1 MKQKMSKNANLLLI
15 INTIRKII
23 EIFLGPFL
31 TAYLFKVAVENITI
45 ISIYNIFSYVALF
58 IIAIIIGKILKNKYE
73 MPIFRIGMISKFIQ
87 LLILIIIKD
96 NIVNYI
102 WIIAIIAGF
111 SMETWSFPLNLFSS
125 KLVIN
130 NEKKT
135 FVIYKTILNNLVKI
149 LVPFLLGSII
159 TIKSFET
166 TAIII
171 LILSFIQILL
181 SFKIKLD
188 KQNNKSNKKLN
199 IIKEINHI
207 KQNKKLKKFYMM
219 KFFKGMAY
227 EGALDTAVTLLII
240 ISFKSDFSLG
250 IVTSITS
257 ILAMF
262 SSFIYK
268 KINNLKTMKIIFILS
283 CTIIFISSILLVFV
297 TNSYTIIAYNI
308 IFAFFLQFIIIAEE
322 VQSLKFTNSNVINNT
337 NVVETYVLLEM
348 FLNVG
353 RIISYIL
360 LLIVGIYNNL
370 YLLEILII
378 FLVISIIMETINLI
392 KFDKLN

>member
-96 NIVNYI
+96 NIINYI

-240 ISFKSDFSLG
+240 ISFKSNFSLG

-268 KINNLKTMKIIFILS
+268 KINNLKTLKIIFIIS
-283 CTIIFISSILLVFV
+283 CTIIFISSILLVFI

-378 FLVISIIMETINLI
+378 FLVVSIIMETINLI

>member
-45 ISIYNIFSYVALF
+45 ISIYNIFSYMALF

-125 KLVIN
+125 KLVTN

-149 LVPFLLGSII
+149 LIPFLLGSII

>member
-31 TAYLFKVAVENITI
+31 TAYLFKVAVENIKI

-73 MPIFRIGMISKFIQ
+73 MPIFRIGMISKFVQ
-87 LLILIIIKD
+87 LLILIIIKN

-125 KLVIN
+125 KLVTN

-188 KQNNKSNKKLN
+188 KQNNNSNKKLN

-240 ISFKSDFSLG
+240 ISFKSNFSLG

-268 KINNLKTMKIIFILS
+268 KINNLKTMKIIFIIS
-283 CTIIFISSILLVFV
+283 CTIIFISSILLVFI

>member
-45 ISIYNIFSYVALF
+45 ISIYNIFSYMALF

-96 NIVNYI
+96 NIINYI